1 MHSMLWLIAFF
12 ILAITGFPAAGQP
25 AFAAEKIDCDGRAGY
40 FRTIVISH
48 TSGHQDGS
56 YAITD
61 CEPSHQCHHSPCMAA
76 VTLGS
81 IFQRDSLSHEA
92 NCLAM
97 ASLVISIDYPPPK
110 LTLPL

>member
-25 AFAAEKIDCDGRAGY
+25 AFAAAKIDCDGYTGHS
-40 FRTIVISH
+40 RTIVVSD
-48 TSGHQDGS
+48 TSCRQGGS
-56 YAITD
+56 CAITD

-81 IFQRDSLSHEA
+81 IFQRDSLSHEV
-92 NCLAM
+92 NRLAM